1 MKLKL
6 DENLPATLATRLR
19 ALGFDADTVLDEGL
33 GGRSDGDVWAAAQ
46 TAGRFLV
53 TQDLDFSDARV
64 FAPGTHHGI
73 LLARVPDD
81 ERPMPPCPPPARPA
95 GCRARRPRCRRPR
108 RQRRARQRV
117 CPPGSGFL
125 PVRS

>member
-81 ERPMPPCPPPARPA
+81 EQWRVADHVVAWFSDEEAKSWSGCLVVASPRKVRVLRP
-95 GCRARRPRCRRPR
+95 
-108 RQRRARQRV
+108 QT
-117 CPPGSGFL
+117 
-125 PVRS
+125 